1 MANGA
6 MPIAQP
12 TGRAGE
18 LYIPSLGR
26 TIKLIEW
33 RDGDFDDSVPPASG
47 AVSAGTSLELFRD
60 LANKNLQHSNLR
72 TARHIPANSEL
83 IMNRVGVVIAQ
94 AFSNTITDGGDILK
108 VAYAATLTFKIN
120 DRLVSEGPLFMY
132 QSGYGMA
139 GSTTRN
145 NEAVY
150 TTGVPSAAA
159 APQLLVAQ
167 SVIEPD
173 DLQGTVDFKNDIW
186 ITTSSVMPTLTGRVV
201 VTNSLHGFIKKAS
214 GS

>member
-1 MANGA
+1 MNGA
-6 MPIAQP
+6 MPAAVP
-12 TGRAGE
+12 TGKAGE

-33 RDGDFDDSVPPASG
+33 REGDFYDHVTQASG
-47 AVSAGTSLELFRD
+47 AVTAGTSLELFRD
-60 LANKNLQHSNLR
+60 LANKNLQHCNLR

-83 IMNRVGVVIAQ
+83 ILTRIGAVISQ
-94 AFSNTITDGGDILK
+94 AFSNTVVDADDILK
-108 VAYAATLTFKIN
+108 VGYAGLLTFKIN
-120 DRLVSEGPLFMY
+120 DRLIEEGPLMKY
-132 QSGYGMA
+132 QSGYGITGA
-139 GSTTRN
+139 TTTN
-145 NEAVY
+145 NRGVY

-159 APQLLVAQ
+159 APNLLVAQ

-186 ITTSSVMPTLTGRVV
+186 ITGSSVMPTLTGRVLIG
-201 VTNSLHGFIKKAS
+201 NFLHGFIKKAQ